1 MSINLKHFL
10 KSGTDSMA
18 SFASVFAN
26 PLCVAVVITIVFMLI
41 VAYSHDEKHYVR
53 TTARLLFVSST
64 LIFFNNHLLLN
75 DVKNKGAESA
85 QRDLLE
91 AIGGNAIGGDTVLPF
106 Q

>member
-10 KSGTDSMA
+10 KSGTDSLS
-18 SFASVFAN
+18 SFISVFAN
-26 PLCVAVVITIVFMLI
+26 PLCVAVVITILFMLI
-41 VAYSHDEKHYVR
+41 ITYSHDNKHYVR
-53 TTARLLFVSST
+53 TTVRLLFVSSA

-75 DVKNKGAESA
+75 DIKNKNEESS

-91 AIGGNAIGGDTVLPF
+91 AIGGNVVGGDAVLPF

>member
-10 KSGTDSMA
+10 KSGADSV
-18 SFASVFAN
+18 SLFVGIFAN
-26 PLCVAVVITIVFMLI
+26 PLYVAIVITIIFMLI

-53 TTARLLFVSST
+53 TTIRLLFVSSS
-64 LIFFNNHLLLN
+64 LIFLNNHLLLN
-75 DVKNKGAESA
+75 DIKNKGNELA